1 MAYLVLF
8 ISILR
13 TKIFFFLK
21 KRVAMF
27 SSLIGK
33 DLEKRERRVIYVL
46 SHNTWENLLQMTS
59 RHTHMKRSGDRKEDI
74 L

>member
-1 MAYLVLF
+1 
-8 ISILR
+8 
-13 TKIFFFLK
+13 
-21 KRVAMF
+21 MF

>member
-13 TKIFFFLK
+13 TKRFFF

-27 SSLIGK
+27 SFLIGK